1 MSYVVM
7 SSLPSEAEARKIL
20 ADERSGQAVM
30 EDFLECEAD
39 ALGFIGSL
47 SRLESHSSIASAS
60 PSFAFTTRAS

>member
-1 MSYVVM
+1 M

-39 ALGFIGSL
+39 ALGFIDT
-47 SRLESHSSIASAS
+47 ASEDDAPDAS
-60 PSFAFTTRAS
+60 FQNDAAPLVVISPLPGTA